1 MNKYSKNAIF
11 GIILIFLGILLLF
24 DAFDLI
30 DFWKAIWPI
39 ALIIIGLV
47 IIFKRKKEHS
57 HESPFD
63 SAGSSQSGIPG
74 FLGDIRVAG
83 LTEGVGTIDRSLFI
97 GDIVIDLTGSRLLD
111 GDNVVN
117 TSVVLGDINIFVPN
131 DFPIKIDLSCI
142 AGRVSYDQKISDGFL
157 PGIKHIDNNYDS
169 SSKKLYI
176 KGKAVFG
183 DVKISSI
190 LK

>member
-1 MNKYSKNAIF
+1 M
-11 GIILIFLGILLLF
+11 
-24 DAFDLI
+24 
-30 DFWKAIWPI
+30 
-39 ALIIIGLV
+39 
-47 IIFKRKKEHS
+47 
-57 HESPFD
+57 
-63 SAGSSQSGIPG
+63 
-74 FLGDIRVAG
+74 
-83 LTEGVGTIDRSLFI
+83 
-97 GDIVIDLTGSRLLD
+97 LLD

-131 DFPIKIDLSCI
+131 DFPIKIDLSCV

-157 PGIKHIDNNYDS
+157 PGLKHIDNNYDS
-169 SSKKLYI
+169 SSKKLFI